1 MGSEMCI
8 RDRRTSP
15 DSGKPADDF
24 FPNYP
29 RPPTTTRTWTSF
41 KWAQQSSATPRC
53 LRAGTRGRRAGGASS
68 RLSCDAARATFSS
81 CLTPGRC
88 SARASSM
95 VEAAALRSAAAPLG
109 SWCDRSAPSASALSR
124 VGELAGRRMTRQ
136 SCLLTD
142 PQVRRLTLSAGCS
155 EWERRLKPQLRTL
168 VRVRVRVSSQ
178 PRRSRHPRRR
188 HPRRVA
194 AAISPP
200 SRLHLASI
208 SPPSLACIC
217 HLASTSVCVSPPP
230 PSASRLQLASVC
242 VSPPARLQLAS
253 VSLPSRL
260 HLASSRLAYVWK
272 VTEKEPTYMVR
283 SARGSAL
290 LR

>member
-1 MGSEMCI
+1 MNTRIHVRIQLQSKYVEYEYFPRYWEAC
-8 RDRRTSP
+8 RR
-15 DSGKPADDF
+15 F
-24 FPNYP
+24 FFELS
-29 RPPTTTRTWTSF
+29 PTTTTTTTQTWTSL

-53 LRAGTRGRRAGGASS
+53 LRAGARGRRAGGASS
-68 RLSCDAARATFSS
+68 WLSCDAARATFSS

-88 SARASSM
+88 SARASRM

-109 SWCDRSAPSASALSR
+109 SWGDRSAPSARALSR

-178 PRRSRHPRRR
+178 PRRSRHSSP
-188 HPRRVA
+188 PP
-194 AAISPP
+194 SSPPPLPP

-208 SPPSLACIC
+208 SPPS
-217 HLASTSVCVSPPP
+217 ASRPRLSPPSAISPPP
-230 PSASRLQLASVC
+230 RLRLLSRLRLRLASSSPPSRFRLASRLHIASI
-242 VSPPARLQLAS
+242 SP
-253 VSLPSRL
+253 V
-260 HLASSRLAYVWK
+260 
-272 VTEKEPTYMVR
+272 
-283 SARGSAL
+283 ARGSAL